1 MKYPIDGIFNGILRH
16 KEMMIIENKREV
28 LEEQKNIV
36 YPPIY
41 CVTKRVKLRV
51 I

>member
-1 MKYPIDGIFNGILRH
+1 MKYPIDAICNVTETQRDDDNRKQTRTIR
-16 KEMMIIENKREV
+16 RT
-28 LEEQKNIV
+28 KNIV